1 MHPMPMPATPN
12 LMEPSEGGRVLTE
25 LQLSNSG
32 NVEDLT
38 ALALSCV
45 AFAASDGNG

>member
-1 MHPMPMPATPN
+1 MPATPN
-12 LMEPSEGGRVLTE
+12 LLEPSEGECMLAE

-45 AFAASDGNG
+45 AFAAADRNG

>member
-1 MHPMPMPATPN
+1 M
-12 LMEPSEGGRVLTE
+12 E

-32 NVEDLT
+32 NVEDVT
-38 ALALSCV
+38 SLALGFV